1 MNVDSKS
8 YKITEENMGRPDRQD
23 FEDGDEVGEMDGKD
37 GDGDADANGW
47 QRW

>member
-37 GDGDADANGW
+37 GDGDGGGGG
-47 QRW
+47 